1 MVGGSAAVLTGAALG
16 AGLGL
21 GVAGAINQ
29 HQAYEEMR
37 RLRETALGESKK
49 DSVRKLAALDAA
61 ARKVYNRSRTRSLF
75 RPSGDFAGLL
85 DVNDAAAAVPVFG
98 V

>member
-1 MVGGSAAVLTGAALG
+1 M
-16 AGLGL
+16 
-21 GVAGAINQ
+21 
-29 HQAYEEMR
+29 
-37 RLRETALGESKK
+37 RETALGEVKK
-49 DSVRKLAALDAA
+49 DGERKLAALDAA

-85 DVNDAAAAVPVFG
+85 DSGDAAVPIFG